1 MAATVRAVFR
11 APYFVAEHS
20 ASVLELYRRPILV
33 CLGFFYGIGWM
44 HFYLDGLFFKF
55 RYPEVRAAILR
66 YLVDPRRPAP
76 GA

>member
-1 MAATVRAVFR
+1 
-11 APYFVAEHS
+11 
-20 ASVLELYRRPILV
+20 
-33 CLGFFYGIGWM
+33 M

-66 YLVDPRRPAP
+66 YLVDPRRASKTA